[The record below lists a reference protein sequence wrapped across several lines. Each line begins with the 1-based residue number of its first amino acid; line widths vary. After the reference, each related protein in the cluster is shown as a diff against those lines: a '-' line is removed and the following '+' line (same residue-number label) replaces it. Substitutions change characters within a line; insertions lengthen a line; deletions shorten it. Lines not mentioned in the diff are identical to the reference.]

1 MVTRDANPT
10 QPPSACTQRPSFQTT
25 SLISDGKDKT
35 KEIVDKAK
43 LKVHWWE
50 NNFQKWMVKQVS
62 NKKETIIMKL

>member
-1 MVTRDANPT
+1 MVTRDASPI

-43 LKVHWWE
+43 LKVHQRE
-50 NNFQKWMVKQVS
+50 NNIQKWMAEQVP